1 MTRVDSLRRLAPI
14 ANRRAGF
21 HPAPLGKLNHYSELC
36 GKPRCLSKI
45 GSSVLCCVFVP
56 LLLASQAGPGI
67 DELND
72 GKIALTAHDYVAAA
86 DKFRAALASAE
97 EEAVKLDALTQLA
110 AASRLLGRPDEAE
123 QALKQAAPLGIKLH
137 GDTSLEVAAIL
148 SSMSGAQRALG
159 RGKDAVLSIESALRM
174 RELHPTEKLLD
185 FASDLFSA
193 AKIRID
199 LDDTRAAQDL
209 LTRALGTCEK
219 ALPSES
225 PQCLRMLD
233 ELAGILRSRSEYA
246 QAEPLYVRALRLRE
260 AVDGPNDPDL
270 IATLDSLAYVYF
282 GLKRYEDAEPVYR
295 RLLALWEA
303 SAGPDHPMVAVTLDK
318 MAEFY
323 AAQERYAEAE
333 PLTIRATT
341 IRTNAL
347 IDSLKRAG
355 RVYLQDLGRD
365 TEVEGKKP

>member
-1 MTRVDSLRRLAPI
+1 MTC
-14 ANRRAGF
+14 
-21 HPAPLGKLNHYSELC
+21 H
-36 GKPRCLSKI
+36 
-45 GSSVLCCVFVP
+45 
-56 LLLASQAGPGI
+56 LLLTVLLALQAGPGI

-72 GKIALTAHDYVAAA
+72 GKIALSAHDYAAAA
-86 DKFRAALASAE
+86 DKFRAAFASTDD
-97 EEAVKLDALTQLA
+97 EAVKLDALTQLA

-148 SSMSGAQRALG
+148 SGLSGAQRALG
-159 RGKDAVLSIESALRM
+159 KRKDAILSIESALRM
-174 RELHPTEKLLD
+174 RELHPTEKLVD
-185 FASDLFSA
+185 FAKDLFSA

-199 LDDTRAAQDL
+199 LEDTKLAKEL

-219 ALPSES
+219 ALPPES
-225 PQCLRMLD
+225 PQCLRILD

-246 QAEPLYVRALRLRE
+246 EAEPLYVRALRLRE
-260 AVDGPNDPDL
+260 AVDGPDDPDL

-282 GLKRYEDAEPVYR
+282 GLKRYEDAEPMYK
-295 RLLALWEA
+295 RLLALWEV
-303 SAGPDHPMVAVTLDK
+303 SAGPDHPMVAATLDK
-318 MAEFY
+318 MVEFY
-323 AAQERYAEAE
+323 AAQERYSEAE
-333 PLTIRATT
+333 PLTIRATA

-355 RVYLQDLGRD
+355 RVFFQDLGRD